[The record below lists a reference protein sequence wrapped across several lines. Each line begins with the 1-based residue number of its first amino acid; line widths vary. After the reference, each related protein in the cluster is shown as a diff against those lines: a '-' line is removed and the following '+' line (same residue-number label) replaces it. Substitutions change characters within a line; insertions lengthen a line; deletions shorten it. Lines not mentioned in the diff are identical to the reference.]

1 MTKFKLNARLFGGFG
16 LFLIFV
22 IIIIPLYL
30 VALQS
35 GGIGQLPTNLIQTE
49 QGVRG
54 EFPLNPVPFVI
65 VGGIAGLAIIFI
77 FIAKKR
83 RARS

>member
-1 MTKFKLNARLFGGFG
+1 MTKFKLNARLFGGIG
-16 LFLIFV
+16 LFIIFV

-30 VALQS
+30 IALES
-35 GGIGQLPTNLIQTE
+35 GVGQLPTNLIQTE

-54 EFPLNPVPFVI
+54 EFPINPIPFVI
-65 VGGIAGLAIIFI
+65 VGGIAGIAIIFI
-77 FIAKKR
+77 VIAKKR

>member
-16 LFLIFV
+16 LFLIFI
-22 IIIIPLYL
+22 IIIIPLYII
-30 VALQS
+30 ALDS
-35 GGIGQLPTNLIQTE
+35 GIGQLPTNLIQTE

-54 EFPLNPVPFVI
+54 EFPLNPIPFI
-65 VGGIAGLAIIFI
+65 MVGGIAGLAIIFI

>member
-16 LFLIFV
+16 LFIIFV

-35 GGIGQLPTNLIQTE
+35 GIGQLPTNLIQVE

-54 EFPLNPVPFVI
+54 EFPINPIPFVI
-65 VGGIAGLAIIFI
+65 VGGIAGVAIIFI
-77 FIAKKR
+77 FIAKRR

>member
-16 LFLIFV
+16 LFIIFV

-30 VALQS
+30 IALES
-35 GGIGQLPTNLIQTE
+35 GIGQLPTNIIQTE
-49 QGVRG
+49 EGVRIDQ
-54 EFPLNPVPFVI
+54 PINPIPFI
-65 VGGIAGLAIIFI
+65 MVGGIAGVAIIFI
-77 FIAKKR
+77 LIAKKR

>member
-22 IIIIPLYL
+22 IIIIPLYII
-30 VALQS
+30 ALES
-35 GGIGQLPTNLIQTE
+35 GIGQLPTNLIQTE
-49 QGVRG
+49 LGVRG
-54 EFPLNPVPFVI
+54 EFPLNPVPFII
-65 VGGIAGLAIIFI
+65 VGGIAGIAIIFI
-77 FIAKKR
+77 FLAKKR

>member
-22 IIIIPLYL
+22 VIIIPLYL
-30 VALQS
+30 IALES
-35 GGIGQLPTNLIQTE
+35 GVGQLPTNLLQTE
-49 QGVRG
+49 EGVRIDQ
-54 EFPLNPVPFVI
+54 PLNPIPFI
-65 VGGIAGLAIIFI
+65 MVGGIAGIAIIFI

>member
-22 IIIIPLYL
+22 IIIIPLYII
-30 VALQS
+30 ALES
-35 GGIGQLPTNLIQTE
+35 GVGKLPTNLIQTE
-49 QGVRG
+49 QGVRIDQ
-54 EFPLNPVPFVI
+54 PINPIPFVM
-65 VGGIAGLAIIFI
+65 VGGIAFIAIIFI
-77 FIAKKR
+77 IIAKAR

>member
-16 LFLIFV
+16 LFLIFI
-22 IIIIPLYL
+22 IIIIPLYII
-30 VALQS
+30 ALDS
-35 GGIGQLPTNLIQTE
+35 GIGQLPTNLIQTE
-49 QGVRG
+49 EGVRG
-54 EFPLNPVPFVI
+54 EFPINPVPFVI

>member
-1 MTKFKLNARLFGGFG
+1 LFGGFG
-16 LFLIFV
+16 LFLIFI
-22 IIIIPLYL
+22 IIIIPLYII
-30 VALQS
+30 ALDS
-35 GGIGQLPTNLIQTE
+35 GIGQLPTNLIQTE
-49 QGVRG
+49 EGVRG
-54 EFPLNPVPFVI
+54 EFPINPVPFVI

>member
-22 IIIIPLYL
+22 IIIIPLYII
-30 VALQS
+30 ALES
-35 GGIGQLPTNLIQTE
+35 GVGQLPTNLIQTE

-65 VGGIAGLAIIFI
+65 VGGIAGIAIIFI

>member
-30 VALQS
+30 IALES
-35 GGIGQLPTNLIQTE
+35 GIGQLPTNLIQTE

-54 EFPLNPVPFVI
+54 EFPINPVPFVI
-65 VGGIAGLAIIFI
+65 VGGIAGIAIIFI
-77 FIAKKR
+77 FLAKKR

>member
-16 LFLIFV
+16 LFIIFV

-30 VALQS
+30 IALES
-35 GGIGQLPTNLIQTE
+35 GIGQLPTNLIQTE

-54 EFPLNPVPFVI
+54 EFPINPIPFVM

-77 FIAKKR
+77 VIAKKR

>member
-16 LFLIFV
+16 LFLIFI
-22 IIIIPLYL
+22 IIIIPLYII
-30 VALQS
+30 ALDS
-35 GGIGQLPTNLIQTE
+35 GIGQLPTNLIQTE

-65 VGGIAGLAIIFI
+65 VGGIAGLAIVFI

>member
-16 LFLIFV
+16 LFLIFL
-22 IIIIPLYL
+22 IIIIPLYI

-35 GGIGQLPTNLIQTE
+35 GIGQLPTNIIQTE

-54 EFPLNPVPFVI
+54 EFPINPVPFVI
-65 VGGIAGLAIIFI
+65 VGGIAGIAIIFI

>member
-30 VALQS
+30 IALES
-35 GGIGQLPTNLIQTE
+35 GIGQLPTNLIQTE

-54 EFPLNPVPFVI
+54 EFPLNPIPFI
-65 VGGIAGLAIIFI
+65 MVGGIAGIAIIFI

>member
-16 LFLIFV
+16 LFLIFI
-22 IIIIPLYL
+22 IIIIPLYII
-30 VALQS
+30 ALDS
-35 GGIGQLPTNLIQTE
+35 GIGQLPTNLIQTE

>member
-1 MTKFKLNARLFGGFG
+1 MTKFKLNARLFGGIG
-16 LFLIFV
+16 LFIIFV

-30 VALQS
+30 IALES
-35 GGIGQLPTNLIQTE
+35 GVGQLPTNLIQTE

-54 EFPLNPVPFVI
+54 EFPINPIPFI
-65 VGGIAGLAIIFI
+65 MVGGIAGVAIIFI
-77 FIAKKR
+77 VIAKKR